1 MIPTDYTDFPSDP
14 SELGHMLASDCVGR
28 ESNIIDLANDWHD
41 AGIESYLNAKNAA
54 RDAARAPERARL
66 WAEAIARELGR
77 TADEAGT
84 ARLAADLNGGAK

>member
-1 MIPTDYTDFPSDP
+1 VLFRS
-14 SELGHMLASDCVGR
+14 
-28 ESNIIDLANDWHD
+28 
-41 AGIESYLNAKNAA
+41 
-54 RDAARAPERARL
+54 PERARL